1 MSNKVY
7 REDITVSKVI
17 ELYKKHPSAKQISKI
32 LGCSPAT
39 VNRRLEEAIAKGLIS
54 DKDLRKPG
62 RPKNKTASISTA
74 PQTKRHCPICGKPL
88 KSSRLYTCSRDCR
101 LKLKL
106 QKDFKTSIPYE
117 KLVTKYRF

>member
-7 REDITVSKVI
+7 REDITVAKVM
-17 ELYKKHPSAKQISKI
+17 ELYQLHPSAKNISKI

-39 VNRRLEEAIAKGLIS
+39 VNRRLEEAISKGLINN
-54 DKDLRKPG
+54 KDIRKPG
-62 RPKNKTASISTA
+62 RPKNKSPQLSTN
-74 PQTKRHCPICGKPL
+74 PQVKRRCPICGAPL

-106 QKDFKTSIPYE
+106 QKDFNSKIPYE
-117 KLVTKYRF
+117 KLATKYRF